1 MLIWYS
7 KHQPKPSCSNGCA
20 ALSPSP
26 GAAQAGVSDTMHYNQ
41 ASFVPLLFLKNLY
54 IVLSKGQTTELL
66 LLSSFGLKS
75 CRKQGCFSSLTL
87 NLLSSSFLSINAKY
101 FYPHNKNYLAVYI
114 EN

>member
-41 ASFVPLLFLKNLY
+41 ASFVPPTFSEELVHCPQQRTDNRTLALIFLR
-54 IVLSKGQTTELL
+54 S
-66 LLSSFGLKS
+66 
-75 CRKQGCFSSLTL
+75 
-87 NLLSSSFLSINAKY
+87 
-101 FYPHNKNYLAVYI
+101 
-114 EN
+114 